1 MLTRLRFYLL
11 FYFFIFLYCK
21 MIKYNL
27 TKFEYYSLYLFVIIV
42 LALVITP
49 TVLYFIDKKKY
60 DNQITIFYI
69 IDVILFFLVI
79 TVDFI
84 IKILYR

>member
-1 MLTRLRFYLL
+1 
-11 FYFFIFLYCK
+11 